1 MVDRALT
8 AIATGRIKRLIV
20 EMPPRHG
27 KSELISRYF
36 PAWYLGTFPDRKVIL
51 CSYGDDLASNFGL
64 AARRVIEEHGPT
76 YFGVSVSADRASR
89 NDWGI
94 AGHDGGMV
102 SAGVGGPITG
112 KGADLLIVDD
122 YCIARG
128 QRILTRRGQIPIERV
143 VVGDLVFT
151 HQRRWRPVTAVHSN
165 GVKGI
170 VRVNVDGREMIAT
183 PDHLV
188 YTSRGW
194 TKVQI
199 AKDIYGID
207 LRTMRQC
214 VPRCVDS
221 SAILFAQMHGRRATF
236 ASQELQAMQRHVSA
250 AKRNR
255 AKVLLGDLREKGAIK
270 SSGDNLSRLPC
281 GVPYEQDGAKVLQ
294 CEMSSKGLARKGKG
308 QTRFLGNC
316 DREGEENQEW
326 RNERQEQPKLS
337 SRPVCKMVQQG
348 VPGEDQQGDHSAGR
362 TMPRVQLEA
371 CADLPSFG
379 RNKNKQCEEQPGN
392 ALQFVSYQVSQIEEC
407 GVEEVFDLTVAEDHS
422 YVVEGFVVH
431 NCKNSEEAISESWRR
446 KTAAWWKSTAY
457 TRVEP
462 AGAIVVMATRWHK
475 QDLIGELLAGEE
487 KWHRI
492 KLPAIAEAG
501 DQMGREIGDALWP
514 ERWPIKLLEGRKR
527 SIGAAWWSSMYQQNP
542 TIHEGA
548 EWPAEYFRDSIWAD
562 PWPDAFENSAM
573 ACDPSKGRGQGDYSA
588 IVFVGQC
595 GGRWYVDSSIMRR
608 PVERIVRDFLA
619 MYARHRPAVVGC
631 EANAFQEL
639 LATEIQRQ
647 ITASNLPPVKIE
659 KMNNQVNKHLRISRL
674 GPYLEQGLLRF
685 RDNESCR
692 LLVQQMQEFPL
703 ADHDDGP
710 DAMEMA
716 MRLTAA
722 NQFVEYDDSDFE
734 TYERVRW

>member
-1 MVDRALT
+1 MARHLAMVDRALT

-36 PAWYLGTFPDRKVIL
+36 PAWYLGTFPNRKVIL

-94 AGHDGGMV
+94 ASHDGGMV

-122 YCIARG
+122 Y
-128 QRILTRRGQIPIERV
+128 
-143 VVGDLVFT
+143 
-151 HQRRWRPVTAVHSN
+151 
-165 GVKGI
+165 
-170 VRVNVDGREMIAT
+170 
-183 PDHLV
+183 
-188 YTSRGW
+188 
-194 TKVQI
+194 
-199 AKDIYGID
+199 
-207 LRTMRQC
+207 
-214 VPRCVDS
+214 
-221 SAILFAQMHGRRATF
+221 
-236 ASQELQAMQRHVSA
+236 
-250 AKRNR
+250 
-255 AKVLLGDLREKGAIK
+255 
-270 SSGDNLSRLPC
+270 
-281 GVPYEQDGAKVLQ
+281 
-294 CEMSSKGLARKGKG
+294 
-308 QTRFLGNC
+308 
-316 DREGEENQEW
+316 
-326 RNERQEQPKLS
+326 
-337 SRPVCKMVQQG
+337 
-348 VPGEDQQGDHSAGR
+348 
-362 TMPRVQLEA
+362 
-371 CADLPSFG
+371 
-379 RNKNKQCEEQPGN
+379 
-392 ALQFVSYQVSQIEEC
+392 
-407 GVEEVFDLTVAEDHS
+407 
-422 YVVEGFVVH
+422 
-431 NCKNSEEAISESWRR
+431 CKNSEEAISESWRR

-595 GGRWYVDSSIMRR
+595 GGRS
-608 PVERIVRDFLA
+608 
-619 MYARHRPAVVGC
+619 
-631 EANAFQEL
+631 
-639 LATEIQRQ
+639 
-647 ITASNLPPVKIE
+647 
-659 KMNNQVNKHLRISRL
+659 
-674 GPYLEQGLLRF
+674 
-685 RDNESCR
+685 NESSATFWRCAPGIGPLLSAARRMRSKNYWRPKSSGKSLRATCR
-692 LLVQQMQEFPL
+692 L
-703 ADHDDGP
+703 
-710 DAMEMA
+710 
-716 MRLTAA
+716 
-722 NQFVEYDDSDFE
+722 
-734 TYERVRW
+734 